1 MSTTT
6 NATTPNTTSGITT
19 TIVNA
24 ATLRKELEQLE
35 CDATVIGPE
44 DVADY
49 KANTTAWNRDV
60 PGKPAALI
68 RPKTTE
74 DVCAS
79 VKAVASLGGMLVI
92 AGGRHGKDC
101 LKTNAIAIDMSL
113 MKEVEVTMD
122 VNVVGDDENDKEKTT
137 TTTNFLVT
145 VEGGCKLEDLD
156 RACKPYKIACVTGTN
171 PDTGV
176 VGLSTLG
183 GGGYL
188 SRWYGLAAD
197 NFVSAEVVL
206 ASGEIVLATK
216 DDKDS
221 SNNNK
226 YADLLW
232 GLQGAG
238 SNFGIVTKLTMKAH
252 KIDMVFGGLCINVA
266 PSPERART
274 VLENWHEWITSNE
287 TPRSVYS
294 AAVLPCGAPVVPIVA
309 VELDPAVVPQ
319 GEGKGGR
326 CSLKNI
332 PSLQKPF
339 GSKGF
344 CRGGGAFGSVVSIKD
359 MKRRQYHSQMQ
370 TLLTNVQAPC
380 HCYQCSCYVP
390 SLSPEV
396 IHTLVEF
403 TKVKNS
409 NNLAVVLI
417 FPMNGRVSD
426 PPTHSTSFWGGGRQ
440 TQGFW
445 IIIEGKYKPDKTGKN
460 RAAVVQW
467 VKDLRKALSKFH
479 VSDTAHT
486 LHGNMEDSNGSA
498 IQAIFGDNLKRLR
511 EVKAQYDPNNF
522 WKCNRN
528 VTPTA
533 S

>member
-1 MSTTT
+1 MSNTKTTT
-6 NATTPNTTSGITT
+6 VSNAYSRITS
-19 TIVNA
+19 IVDA
-24 ATLRKELEQLE
+24 ATIRKELERLG

-44 DVADY
+44 DVAVY
-49 KANTTAWNRDV
+49 KANTTSWNRDV
-60 PGKPAALI
+60 PGAPAALI
-68 RPKTTE
+68 QPKTTA
-74 DVCAS
+74 DVCAA
-79 VKAVASLGGMLVI
+79 VKAVTNLRGTLVI

-101 LKTNAIAIDMSL
+101 LQTNAITIDMSL
-113 MKEVEVTMD
+113 MKKVEVTM
-122 VNVVGDDENDKEKTT
+122 NVSSGDETMN
-137 TTTNFLVT
+137 LVT
-145 VEGGCKLEDLD
+145 VEGGCKLGEMD
-156 RACKPYKIACVTGTN
+156 RACKPYKIACVTGAN
-171 PDTGV
+171 NDTGV

-188 SRWYGLAAD
+188 SRWYGLAVD

-206 ASGEIVLATK
+206 ASGEAVLATK
-216 DDKDS
+216 DDKDG
-221 SNNNK
+221 NNK
-226 YADLLW
+226 HADLLW

-252 KIDMVFGGLCINVA
+252 KIDMVFGGSCVNVA
-266 PSPERART
+266 PSPVRART
-274 VLENWHEWITSNE
+274 VLENWHEWITSND

-294 AAVLPCGAPVVPIVA
+294 AAVLPCGAPVVPIIA
-309 VELDPAVVPQ
+309 MELDPAVVPQ
-319 GEGKGGR
+319 GKGGR

-359 MKRRQYHSQMQ
+359 MKLRQYHSQMQ

-467 VKDLRKALSKFH
+467 VKDLRKALNKFH

-498 IQAIFGDNLKRLR
+498 IQAIFGDNLERLR
-511 EVKAQYDPNNF
+511 EVKARYDPNNF

-533 S
+533 